1 VAITVRSTFV
11 VAVETR
17 RNAVDS
23 KQLLRRVPDNGQHV
37 AHEAIDV
44 STPGRLVNDVLVV
57 VVAQTATQFLV
68 VHLGFV
74 LAHAPASRHLVR
86 VAEAKLPVVARP
98 RDVVLARRVQ
108 QKLQKK
114 LPQLDWTASCKYT
127 NKCQSHWL
135 FARA

>member
-1 VAITVRSTFV
+1 MTISVRSTFV
-11 VAVETR
+11 VAVKTR

-23 KQLLRRVPDNGQHV
+23 KQLFGRVSDNGQHV

-44 STPGRLVNDVLVV
+44 ATSGRLVNDVLIVV
-57 VVAQTATQFLV
+57 VTQTATQLLV

-86 VAEAKLPVVARP
+86 VAKAKLPVVARP
-98 RDVVLARRVQ
+98 RDVVLARWVQ

-127 NKCQSHWL
+127 NVL
-135 FARA
+135 F